1 MYEAKKLTYRYD
13 ENAAPVI
20 EDLDLSI
27 EDGSFTVL
35 LGHNGSG
42 KSTLAK
48 HFNAFLLP
56 SGGKV
61 YIKGLDSAV
70 EENLPLIRRT
80 SGMVFQNPDNQIV
93 AAVVED
99 DVAFGLE
106 NVGVPTGEMRKRV
119 DEALTRVGM
128 YDFRLHAPNL
138 LSGGQKQRVA
148 IAGIIAMRPEAILL
162 DEPTAMLDPRGR
174 QEVLD
179 TIALLNGEYHITI
192 VLITH
197 HMNEAVGADRVV
209 VLNKGKIA
217 FDGTPKEVFPHVEE
231 LRALG
236 LEVPTTVSL
245 LYELKK
251 AGIDLPL
258 DALTVEE
265 CGQALLRALTMEK
278 GAGK

>member
-1 MYEAKKLTYRYD
+1 MYEAQNLTYRYD
-13 ENAAPVI
+13 EKGRAVI
-20 EDLDLSI
+20 DDLDLKI
-27 EDGSFTVL
+27 EDGSFTVI

-61 YIKGLDSAV
+61 YIKGLDSSV
-70 EENLPLIRRT
+70 EENLPLIRRV

-106 NVGVPTGEMRKRV
+106 NLGVPTEEMRKRV

-174 QEVLD
+174 REVLE
-179 TIALLNGEYHITI
+179 TVAMLNKEYHITI

-209 VLNKGKIA
+209 VLNRGKIVL
-217 FDGTPKEVFPHVEE
+217 DGTPKEVFPHVEE
-231 LRALG
+231 LRAIG

-251 AGIDLPL
+251 QGIDLPL
-258 DALTVEE
+258 DALTPEE
-265 CGQALLRALTMEK
+265 CADALIKALGQKKGSLL
-278 GAGK
+278 

>member
-1 MYEAKKLTYRYD
+1 M
-13 ENAAPVI
+13 
-20 EDLDLSI
+20 
-27 EDGSFTVL
+27 
-35 LGHNGSG
+35 
-42 KSTLAK
+42 
-48 HFNAFLLP
+48 P
-56 SGGKV
+56 SGSK
-61 YIKGLDSAV
+61 ISAF
-70 EENLPLIRRT
+70 RR
-80 SGMVFQNPDNQIV
+80 
-93 AAVVED
+93 
-99 DVAFGLE
+99 
-106 NVGVPTGEMRKRV
+106 RV
-119 DEALTRVGM
+119 DEALRRVGM

-179 TIALLNGEYHITI
+179 TIAMLNREYHITI

-197 HMNEAVGADRVV
+197 HMNEAIGADRVV
-209 VLNKGKIA
+209 VLNRGKIV

-245 LYELKK
+245 LYDLRKEGL
-251 AGIDLPL
+251 DLPL

-265 CGQALLRALTMEK
+265 CGDALINALGQKK
-278 GAGK
+278 GSSF

>member
-1 MYEAKKLTYRYD
+1 MYEAKNLTYRYD

>member
-1 MYEAKKLTYRYD
+1 MYEAKNLTYRYD

-265 CGQALLRALTMEK
+265 CGQALLRALTAEK

>member
-1 MYEAKKLTYRYD
+1 MYEAIDLTYRYD
-13 ENAAPVI
+13 EKAAPVI
-20 EDLDLSI
+20 DHLNLKI
-27 EDGSFTVL
+27 ETGSFTAL

-61 YIKGLDSAV
+61 FIRGLDSSA
-70 EENLPLIRRT
+70 EENLPLIRRS

-106 NVGVPTGEMRKRV
+106 NLGVPTAEMRRRV
-119 DEALTRVGM
+119 DEALSRVGM
-128 YDFRLHAPNL
+128 YDYRLHAPNL

-148 IAGIIAMRPEAILL
+148 IAGIIAMRPEAILF
-162 DEPTAMLDPRGR
+162 DEPTAMLDPKGR
-174 QEVLD
+174 REVLD
-179 TIALLNGEYHITI
+179 TITLLNKDYHITI

-197 HMNEAVGADRVV
+197 HMDEAIPADRVI
-209 VLNKGKIA
+209 VLNKGSIA

-236 LEVPTTVSL
+236 LEVPTAVSL

-251 AGIDLPL
+251 NGVDLPL
-258 DALTVEE
+258 DALTAEE
-265 CGQALLRALTMEK
+265 CSDALIKALREK
-278 GAGK
+278 KGSSN

>member
-1 MYEAKKLTYRYD
+1 MYEAKNLTYRYD

-251 AGIDLPL
+251 AGIGLPL

-265 CGQALLRALTMEK
+265 CGQALLRALTAEK

>member
-1 MYEAKKLTYRYD
+1 MYEAIDLTYRYD
-13 ENAAPVI
+13 EKAAPVI
-20 EDLDLSI
+20 DHLNLKI
-27 EDGSFTVL
+27 ETGSFTAL

-61 YIKGLDSAV
+61 FIRGLDSSV
-70 EENLPLIRRT
+70 EENLPLIRRS

-106 NVGVPTGEMRKRV
+106 NLGVPTAEMRRRV
-119 DEALTRVGM
+119 DEALSRVGM
-128 YDFRLHAPNL
+128 YDYRLHAPNL

-148 IAGIIAMRPEAILL
+148 IAGIIAMRPEAILF
-162 DEPTAMLDPRGR
+162 DEPTAMLDPKGR
-174 QEVLD
+174 REVLD
-179 TIALLNGEYHITI
+179 TITLLNKDYHITI

-197 HMNEAVGADRVV
+197 HMDEAIPADRVI
-209 VLNKGKIA
+209 VLNKGSIA

-236 LEVPTTVSL
+236 LEVPTAVSL

-251 AGIDLPL
+251 NGVDLPL
-258 DALTVEE
+258 DALTAEE
-265 CGQALLRALTMEK
+265 CSDALIKALREK
-278 GAGK
+278 KGSSN

>member
-1 MYEAKKLTYRYD
+1 MYEAKNLTYRYD

-106 NVGVPTGEMRKRV
+106 NIGVPTGEMRKRV